1 MKSLVIN
8 NTNQA
13 ISENVLSN
21 EYIQDMKKAEEM
33 LFYRKEDILKY
44 LNKNVPYFIFPTRE
58 FKIKDIS
65 FTIADYGETYIHL
78 YLNDGSY
85 ETLHVKKGNIS
96 VYSPTGTIKIGNR
109 VYSIE
114 RLISKTSAVLNSY
127 FYILN
132 SIMIKYP
139 NRMLNFGKVN
149 FDFIEHSL
157 DTEKMIRNLAKKG
170 R

>member
-8 NTNQA
+8 YTNQA
-13 ISENVLSN
+13 ISENVLGN
-21 EYIQDMKKAEEM
+21 ERIQDMKKAEEM

-44 LNKNVPYFIFPTRE
+44 LNKNVPYFMFPARE

-65 FTIADYGETYIHL
+65 FTIADFGESYIHL
-78 YLNDGSY
+78 YLSDGSY

-96 VYSPTGTIKIGNR
+96 VYSLTGTIKIGNR
-109 VYSIE
+109 IYSIE
-114 RLISKTSAVLNSY
+114 KLISKTSAVLNSY

-139 NRMLNFGKVN
+139 NRMMNFGKVN
-149 FDFIEHSL
+149 YDFIENSL
-157 DTEKMIRNLAKKG
+157 DSEKMMRNLSKKS